1 MSNVKCKMSIRLN
14 FCRSVPPELLRSFL
28 YFSSLFIYYHC
39 NNRGWTR
46 RRSARCWRSRSS
58 TSSWTTTR
66 LTTWTRTR
74 LKAQI
79 SMLGSFIQRF
89 FSNIHQIPNYISIYS
104 CTFSRTVSILRMV
117 SRQLIMFDIDI
128 TASFFEIIKF
138 IITFDTKHFYIEL
151 LLSLYFFVMLWQRTL
166 LNQ

>member
-1 MSNVKCKMSIRLN
+1 MK
-14 FCRSVPPELLRSFL
+14 L
-28 YFSSLFIYYHC
+28 YDNDCDDNDNDYDDNHH
-39 NNRGWTR
+39 R
-46 RRSARCWRSRSS
+46 RRSPSCSLSRSS

-79 SMLGSFIQRF
+79 SMLGSFVQKF
-89 FSNIHQIPNYISIYS
+89 FSDLQLIPKDISIYS

-128 TASFFEIIKF
+128 ASFSCLIVVVVEYLYSQYK
-138 IITFDTKHFYIEL
+138 DTMNYRRF
-151 LLSLYFFVMLWQRTL
+151 
-166 LNQ
+166 